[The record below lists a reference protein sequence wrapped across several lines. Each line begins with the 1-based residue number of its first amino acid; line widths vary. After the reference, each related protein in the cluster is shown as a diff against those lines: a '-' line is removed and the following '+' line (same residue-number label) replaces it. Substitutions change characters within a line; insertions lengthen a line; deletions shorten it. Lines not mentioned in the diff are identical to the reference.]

1 MPHRMD
7 DDFLLRFLRARNFN
21 VNRAHRLVS
30 IYINPLYFIKP
41 KKTDIIVVNCQFVFI
56 HHKLFNLDDT

>member
-1 MPHRMD
+1 MEQPTIAYESSIVKIDSFIAERGECMPHRMD

-30 IYINPLYFIKP
+30 ELANSPCY
-41 KKTDIIVVNCQFVFI
+41 
-56 HHKLFNLDDT
+56 